1 MKKILFFLVLLI
13 IPVSLTFA
21 QETEQEVGKTAA
33 KSSSTNSI
41 TIEQN
46 STAVGTD
53 EYVVEGVKIPEFDME
68 QSGYYIS
75 VDIKYDL
82 SDLKVRRN
90 RAVLLTPHYVNT
102 EVDSVDLTSVGI
114 YTRRRY
120 YYYVRNFDEMITGED
135 EISFRKAKKPDTL
148 GFHEVLPYSLWM
160 ADADMY
166 LMRRVYGCCGREKEE
181 EEGILAKL
189 ESFTPEFIYVCPPAE
204 QKEFVLEGRAYI
216 DFPVDKT
223 EIYPDYHRNDL
234 ELKKI
239 RASID
244 SVYGDKDIT
253 INTIYLKGFASPEGT
268 YEHNTYLA
276 KERTESIK
284 RYIQERYKF
293 DESLIKT
300 SYRPE
305 DWEGLRDAVEKSNLA
320 NRVAILSIIDSRLN
334 PDDKEAKIKREY
346 PHDYQTLLKDVYP
359 YLRHIEYRINYT
371 TREYLNVDEIR
382 EVMYSAPQKLSLNE
396 FFLLAGSCD
405 PGSEEF
411 NDVFETAVRMYPE
424 DEVANLNA
432 ANIEMSNGNL
442 HAAERYLAKAGDS
455 AEAAYARGIYAYLT
469 GDVEAAVEFMR
480 EAETLGLEEATEV
493 LSHIAPEE

>member
-1 MKKILFFLVLLI
+1 MMKKILFFLVLLI

-21 QETEQEVGKTAA
+21 QETDKTAA
-33 KSSSTNSI
+33 QTSEMNPI

-46 STAVGTD
+46 SSAVGTD
-53 EYVVEGVKIPEFDME
+53 EYVVEGVKVSEFDME
-68 QSGYYIS
+68 QSGYYLS

-90 RAVLLTPHYVNT
+90 RAILLTPHYVNPV
-102 EVDSVDLTSVGI
+102 VDSVDLTSVGI

-120 YYYVRNFDEMITGED
+120 YYYVRNYGEMITGEG
-135 EISFRKAKKPDTL
+135 EISYRKAKKPDTL
-148 GFHEVLPYSLWM
+148 GFSEVLPYALWM

-166 LMRRVYGCCGREKEE
+166 LVRRVYGCCGREKEE
-181 EEGILAKL
+181 EDGILAKL
-189 ESFTPEFIYVCPPAE
+189 ESFSPELIYVCPPAV

-223 EIYPDYHRNDL
+223 EIYPDYHRNEI
-234 ELKKI
+234 ELKRI

-244 SVYGDKDIT
+244 SIYGDDDIT
-253 INTIYLKGFASPEGT
+253 VNAIYLKGFASPEGS

-276 KERTESIK
+276 KERTEAIK
-284 RYIQERYKF
+284 RYIQRRYRF
-293 DESLIKT
+293 DNSLIHT

-305 DWEGLRDAVEKSNLA
+305 DWEGLRDYVEKSDLA
-320 NRVAILSIIDSRLN
+320 HKQGILDIIDSRIS

-346 PHDYQTLLKDVYP
+346 PHDYQVLLKEVYP
-359 YLRHIEYRINYT
+359 YLRHMEYRINYS
-371 TREYLNVDEIR
+371 TREYQNIDEIR

-396 FFLLAGSCD
+396 FFLLAGTCT

-411 NDVFETAVRMYPE
+411 NDIFETAVRMYPE

-432 ANIEMSNGNL
+432 ANIEMSNGNM

-455 AEAAYARGIYAYLT
+455 AEAIYARGIYAYLT
-469 GDVEAAVEFMR
+469 GDIEGAVELMR
-480 EAETLGLEEATEV
+480 RAETLGLEEASEV
-493 LSHIAPEE
+493 LNHIAPQE